1 MTTDQQIAQL
11 CRLVKE
17 QQAQITTLVVTITMQ
32 QANIADLIHGQALLT
47 QSIGALLGE
56 EMGRPVTP
64 APEPEADGDGAL
76 AIRGSDSL
84 DPDDD

>member
-1 MTTDQQIAQL
+1 MTTDEQISRLAQ
-11 CRLVKE
+11 LVKE

-32 QANIADLIHGQALLT
+32 QANIADLVHGQALLT

-56 EMGRPVTP
+56 EMGQPVQAEHQGQSEEGQTLP
-64 APEPEADGDGAL
+64 GLET
-76 AIRGSDSL
+76 L